1 MNDIDFGVSEGIK
14 HIHVMNLSEVL
25 QMILLMDQLCGQ
37 TDENEV
43 SRYDFA
49 QEIFKVTQKEITTI
63 PCSSEEFITKAKRLK
78 FSKLK

>member
-1 MNDIDFGVSEGIK
+1 
-14 HIHVMNLSEVL
+14 
-25 QMILLMDQLCGQ
+25 MILLMDQLCGQ

-63 PCSSEEFITKAKRLK
+63 PCSSEEFVTKAQRSK
-78 FSKLK
+78 FSKLINWSDIALRDWKEWVIEYVK

>member
-1 MNDIDFGVSEGIK
+1 
-14 HIHVMNLSEVL
+14 
-25 QMILLMDQLCGQ
+25 MILLMDQLCGQ

-63 PCSSEEFITKAKRLK
+63 PCSSEEFITKAQSSK
-78 FSKLK
+78 FSKLINWSDIALRDWKEWVIEYVK

>member
-1 MNDIDFGVSEGIK
+1 
-14 HIHVMNLSEVL
+14 
-25 QMILLMDQLCGQ
+25 MILLMDQLCGQ

-49 QEIFKVTQKEITTI
+49 QEIFKVTQKEITII

-78 FSKLK
+78 FSKLKWGNLENRKKSIAEYLNESFKK